1 MPIKEIGKGAN
12 MKVGGVYL
20 HSFSLFCLLVLAQTA
35 RADEVFYKSDD
46 YQEGEAGVVNA
57 FLHDPE
63 YRLMVEDLERNDTS
77 FDWGWVRTVEFRPES
92 VPAPE
97 SEPEPP
103 EKGLRGRMKVFLR
116 GRSANRTMESEV
128 RKPLAFDLREHRAV
142 WIPEVQNFAGIAK
155 KELLDEIRGAFVEG
169 VLALGLVSSSADD
182 ADLEL
187 GLALVDQLRGA
198 IDVPIYNIQVKPHIA
213 LELRLTDRR
222 TGEDLLL
229 IRNRKHGTTQAE
241 AALNFA
247 DDLVK
252 FLR

>member
-1 MPIKEIGKGAN
+1 MSIRALP
-12 MKVGGVYL
+12 L
-20 HSFSLFCLLVLAQTA
+20 PSLALLCLLVLNQTA
-35 RADEVFYKSDD
+35 RADDIFYESDD

-77 FDWGWVRTVEFRPES
+77 FDWGWVRTVGFQPEN
-92 VPAPE
+92 AAATQ
-97 SEPEPP
+97 PEPTP
-103 EKGLRGRMKVFLR
+103 AEKGLRGRMKSILR
-116 GRSANRTMESEV
+116 GGSTNRAMESEV

-142 WIPEVQNFAGIAK
+142 WIPDVQNFAGIAK

-169 VLALGLVSSSADD
+169 VVALGLAVGTADD

-198 IDVPIYNIQVKPHIA
+198 IDVPVYNIQVQPHIA
-213 LELRLTDRR
+213 LELRLTDMR

-229 IRNRKHGTTQAE
+229 VRNRKHGTTQPE

>member
-1 MPIKEIGKGAN
+1 MRISALSIS
-12 MKVGGVYL
+12 
-20 HSFSLFCLLVLAQTA
+20 SFALFCLLVLTRTA
-35 RADEVFYKSDD
+35 RADDIFYESDD

-77 FDWGWVRTVEFRPES
+77 FDWGWVRTVEFQPEN
-92 VPAPE
+92 ATATG
-97 SEPEPP
+97 PEPTP
-103 EKGLRGRMKVFLR
+103 AEKGLRGRMKTLLR
-116 GRSANRTMESEV
+116 GGSTNRRMESEV

-142 WIPEVQNFAGIAK
+142 WIPDVQNFAGIAK
-155 KELLDEIRGAFVEG
+155 KELLDEIHGAFVEG
-169 VLALGLVSSSADD
+169 VLALGLVPSSADD

-198 IDVPIYNIQVKPHIA
+198 IDVPVYNIEVKPHIA
-213 LELRLTDRR
+213 LELRLTNLR

-229 IRNRKHGTTQAE
+229 VRNRKHGTTQAE